1 MLRYITLRLLGA
13 IPTMLLI
20 ITAAFFLMRVAPGGP
35 FASERALPPE
45 IEARILAHYKL
56 DLPLW
61 QQYLDY
67 LRHILV
73 GDFGP
78 SFRVRD
84 FTVFELLKT
93 GFPVS
98 LKLGVLALIVA
109 AVFGIAAGIAAA
121 LRQNTRLDYLVMS
134 SAMTGIAIPNFVMAP
149 LLTLVLGVYLSW
161 LPVGGWNDGAL
172 RNMILPITALALPK
186 IAYIARADC
195 AEAIAADGAF
205 YYLVG
210 SHALSRG
217 GELQPSRFFVYRVP
231 VDPATGAP
239 SGAAVRSA
247 GLRNL
252 IEGVAPLR
260 AHAGQPIAAAG
271 SDGHGVNI
279 EGLAVRD
286 GQLYVGFRGPVLD
299 GTAYLLRVAAAP
311 LFAGQPADPRLLPIA
326 LGPGRGVR
334 DLAAVASGLL
344 VLAGP
349 EADQGATF
357 ALFFWDGSGAR
368 PRLLGELS
376 KGQEAKAK
384 PEGLLVLDEDAASY
398 RVLVFHD
405 GARDGAPAA
414 YRLPKAE

>member
-109 AVFGIAAGIAAA
+109 AVFGIGAGIAAA

-186 IAYIARADC
+186 IAYIARLTRGSMVETLRADYVRT
-195 AEAIAADGAF
+195 ARAKGLRAR
-205 YYLVG
+205 LVVMR
-210 SHALSRG
+210 HALKGALLPVVSYLGPAAAAIITGSVVIESIFDLPGIGRYFIQG
-217 GELQPSRFFVYRVP
+217 ALNRDYTLVMGAVIVY
-231 VDPATGAP
+231 
-239 SGAAVRSA
+239 A
-247 GLRNL
+247 GLIISLN
-252 IEGVAPLR
+252 
-260 AHAGQPIAAAG
+260 
-271 SDGHGVNI
+271 
-279 EGLAVRD
+279 
-286 GQLYVGFRGPVLD
+286 
-299 GTAYLLRVAAAP
+299 
-311 LFAGQPADPRLLPIA
+311 
-326 LGPGRGVR
+326 
-334 DLAAVASGLL
+334 LL
-344 VLAGP
+344 VDIAYG
-349 EADQGATF
+349 F
-357 ALFFWDGSGAR
+357 
-368 PRLLGELS
+368 
-376 KGQEAKAK
+376 
-384 PEGLLVLDEDAASY
+384 LD
-398 RVLVFHD
+398 
-405 GARDGAPAA
+405 
-414 YRLPKAE
+414 PKVRYDR